1 MKWWKERIR
10 TGRQLSTKSL
20 VEGMIMALEAA
31 ICAVVIINGY
41 NMAHLSGAM
50 WAVVSA
56 VLVLQPAFDQ
66 SFSTALVR
74 VVANLF
80 GAAVGSLITV
90 SHGHSVEDICVALAV
105 VIIVGERLR
114 LDKGL
119 RSACASVVIVMM
131 STESSVLHRGVE
143 RASSVAVGCA
153 VALML
158 QLLMQPIVSRLD
170 HVFSG
175 EDVAE

>member
-1 MKWWKERIR
+1 VKLLGDIR
-10 TGRQLSTKSL
+10 AGRELSRKSL

-31 ICAVVIINGY
+31 ICTVVIISAFNY
-41 NMAHLSGAM
+41 AHMAGAM

-80 GAAVGSLITV
+80 GAAVGSLITI

-153 VALML
+153 IALLL
-158 QLLMQPIVSRLD
+158 QLIMQPVVNRLD
-170 HVFSG
+170 HIFTG

>member
-1 MKWWKERIR
+1 VNWLGNVRA
-10 TGRQLSTKSL
+10 GRELSRKSL
-20 VEGMIMALEAA
+20 VEGMIMALEAG
-31 ICAVVIINGY
+31 ICAVVIINAY
-41 NMAHLSGAM
+41 NYGHLSGAM

-66 SFSTALVR
+66 SFSTALIR

-80 GAAVGSLITV
+80 GAALGSLITV
-90 SHGHSVEDICVALAV
+90 SHGHSTEDICIALAV
-105 VIIVGERLR
+105 VIIIGERLR

-131 STESSVLHRGVE
+131 SAESSPLHRGLE
-143 RASSVAVGCA
+143 RASSVAIGCA
-153 VALML
+153 VALIL
-158 QLLMQPIVSRLD
+158 QLFMQPIVSRLD
-170 HVFSG
+170 RVFPG

>member
-1 MKWWKERIR
+1 
-10 TGRQLSTKSL
+10 
-20 VEGMIMALEAA
+20 
-31 ICAVVIINGY
+31 
-41 NMAHLSGAM
+41 M

-66 SFSTALVR
+66 SFSTALIR

-80 GAAVGSLITV
+80 GAAVGSLIIV

-131 STESSVLHRGVE
+131 STESSALHRGVE
-143 RASSVAVGCA
+143 RASSVAIGCA
-153 VALML
+153 VALIL
-158 QLLMQPIVSRLD
+158 QLVMQPIVTRLD
-170 HVFSG
+170 HVFTG

>member
-1 MKWWKERIR
+1 MKWIGDLRA
-10 TGRQLSTKSL
+10 GRELSRKSL
-20 VEGMIMALEAA
+20 VEGMIMALEAS
-31 ICAVVIINGY
+31 ICTVVLVNGY
-41 NMAHLSGAM
+41 NHFHLAGVM

-66 SFSTALVR
+66 SFSTALIR

-80 GAAVGSLITV
+80 GAAVGSFVTV
-90 SHGHSVEDICVALAV
+90 SHGHTVEDICVALAV

-153 VALML
+153 VALIL
-158 QLLMQPIVSRLD
+158 QLFMQPIVSHLD
-170 HVFSG
+170 RVFTG

>member
-1 MKWWKERIR
+1 
-10 TGRQLSTKSL
+10 
-20 VEGMIMALEAA
+20 MALEAA
-31 ICAVVIINGY
+31 ICCVVIISAY
-41 NMAHLSGAM
+41 NYAHFAGAM

-66 SFSTALVR
+66 SLSTALIR

-80 GAAVGSLITV
+80 GAAVGSFVTV
-90 SHGHSVEDICVALAV
+90 SHGHSTEDICVALAV

-143 RASSVAVGCA
+143 RASSVAIGCA
-153 VALML
+153 IALIL
-158 QLLMQPIVSRLD
+158 QLAMQPIVAQLD
-170 HVFSG
+170 HVFTG

>member
-1 MKWWKERIR
+1 VKLLGDIR
-10 TGRQLSTKSL
+10 AGRELSRKSL

-31 ICAVVIINGY
+31 ICTVVIISAFNY
-41 NMAHLSGAM
+41 AHMAGAM

-80 GAAVGSLITV
+80 GAAVGSLITI
-90 SHGHSVEDICVALAV
+90 SHGHSVEDICLALAV

-153 VALML
+153 VALLL
-158 QLLMQPIVSRLD
+158 QLIMQPVVNRLD
-170 HVFSG
+170 HIFTG

>member
-1 MKWWKERIR
+1 
-10 TGRQLSTKSL
+10 
-20 VEGMIMALEAA
+20 MALEAA
-31 ICAVVIINGY
+31 ICCVVIISAY
-41 NMAHLSGAM
+41 NYAHFAGAM

-56 VLVLQPAFDQ
+56 VLVLQPAFEQ
-66 SFSTALVR
+66 SLSTALIR

-80 GAAVGSLITV
+80 GAAVGSFVTV
-90 SHGHSVEDICVALAV
+90 SHGHSTEDICVALAV

-131 STESSVLHRGVE
+131 STDSSVLHRGVE
-143 RASSVAVGCA
+143 RASSVAIGCA
-153 VALML
+153 IALVL
-158 QLLMQPIVSRLD
+158 QLAMQPIVAQLD
-170 HVFSG
+170 HVFTG

>member
-1 MKWWKERIR
+1 VNWAKDIR
-10 TGRQLSTKSL
+10 AGRELSRKSL
-20 VEGMIMALEAA
+20 VEGLIMALEAA
-31 ICAVVIINGY
+31 ICTVVIIKGY
-41 NMAHLSGAM
+41 NLGHIPGAM

-66 SFSTALVR
+66 SMSTALIR
-74 VVANLF
+74 VVANML

-90 SHGHSVEDICVALAV
+90 SHGHAIEDICVALAV
-105 VIIVGERLR
+105 VIVVGERLR

-131 STESSVLHRGVE
+131 SAESSVLHTGVE
-143 RASSVAVGCA
+143 RAASVAVGCG
-153 VALML
+153 VALAL
-158 QLLMQPIVSRLD
+158 QLIMQPIVSRLD
-170 HVFSG
+170 KVFVG

>member
-1 MKWWKERIR
+1 VKLLGDIR
-10 TGRQLSTKSL
+10 AGRELSRKSL

-31 ICAVVIINGY
+31 ICTVVIISAFNY
-41 NMAHLSGAM
+41 AHMAGAM

-74 VVANLF
+74 VVANLI
-80 GAAVGSLITV
+80 GAAVGSLITI

-153 VALML
+153 VALLL
-158 QLLMQPIVSRLD
+158 QLIMQPVVNRLD
-170 HVFSG
+170 HIFTG

>member
-1 MKWWKERIR
+1 VKWLKDIR
-10 TGRQLSTKSL
+10 AGRELSRKSL

-31 ICAVVIINGY
+31 VCAVVIIWTY
-41 NMAHLSGAM
+41 NHWHLAGAM

-66 SFSTALVR
+66 SFSTALIR
-74 VVANLF
+74 VIANLL
-80 GAAVGSLITV
+80 GAAVGSLIMV
-90 SHGHSVEDICVALAV
+90 AHGHSTEDICVALAV

-143 RASSVAVGCA
+143 RASSVAIGCA
-153 VALML
+153 VALIL
-158 QLLMQPIVSRLD
+158 QLFMQPVVSQLD
-170 HVFSG
+170 RVFTG